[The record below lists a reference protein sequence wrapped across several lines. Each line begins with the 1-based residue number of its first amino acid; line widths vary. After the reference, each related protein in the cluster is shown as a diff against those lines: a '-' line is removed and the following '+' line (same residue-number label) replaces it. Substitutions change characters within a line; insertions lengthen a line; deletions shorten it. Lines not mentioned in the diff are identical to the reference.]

1 MTFRRR
7 NRWFRRFAVGLAFA
21 TFVAPAAARNDLAVP
36 VTGAAVEDP
45 YGPAL
50 PRPGEAQAGPD
61 GRAPVRPAVAP
72 SFEASTSQSVATPA
86 PTGNTAILLS
96 LGALAIALAVGL
108 AIGYPRRPRIAGL

>member
-36 VTGAAVEDP
+36 ATGAAAESP

-50 PRPGEAQAGPD
+50 PRQGEAQAGPD
-61 GRAPVRPAVAP
+61 GGAPVSPAVAP
-72 SFEASTSQSVATPA
+72 SSEAYTAQSVPASTW
-86 PTGNTAILLS
+86 NTAILLS
-96 LGALAIALAVGL
+96 LGALAMALAVGL
-108 AIGYPRRPRIAGL
+108 AVGYPRRPRIAGL